1 MSQSAPALAPVRFD
15 ADAQAK
21 LSALR
26 RIKFIAAAALG
37 LCILVFGLATSFQ
50 GSHPWLGFVAAFA
63 EAATIGGLADWY
75 AVVGLFK

>member
-37 LCILVFGLATSFQ
+37 LCILVFGLATS
-50 GSHPWLGFVAAFA
+50 
-63 EAATIGGLADWY
+63 
-75 AVVGLFK
+75 